1 MSSTSRLSR
10 REPSTAN
17 TTSLSRV
24 SRQTASH
31 DVANNGRADAAD
43 QSAAFPTG
51 HSFESLQI
59 ESDARQRTTPDEP
72 SLIQAFRCPGIVL

>member
-1 MSSTSRLSR
+1 MRSTNRLSQR
-10 REPSTAN
+10 KPPAFDAAP
-17 TTSLSRV
+17 LSRI

-31 DVANNGRADAAD
+31 EAASNERADTAD
-43 QSAAFPTG
+43 QTTALPTG